1 VPAGRVEE
9 GELPIKT
16 AERELIEE
24 TGMAA
29 GVITPVGFIYSS
41 PGFTDEK
48 IWLFEAKNLMPPDKF
63 KKDPDEVI
71 EVAEL
76 TVK

>member
-41 PGFTDEK
+41 PRFTDEK
-48 IWLFEAKNLMPPDKF
+48 IWLFEAKNLMPSDKF